1 MPKRGVDELIS
12 DKIEKIN
19 FSYSD
24 GVWNTFKDYLVG
36 PPRGSLLSFSFE
48 VPMSLGVG
56 ASTPFYFLESRTA
69 VGSNSISHKLNLPQN
84 WLFFYYPLPLHF

>member
-24 GVWNTFKDYLVG
+24 GVWNTFKDYLV
-36 PPRGSLLSFSFE
+36 SFSFE